1 MNNAIDAALYARLQT
16 NGSVTAL
23 LAGTTAIYKQ
33 QAPEGATLPYIV
45 FSMPSETDP
54 NETPRRRKD
63 DILFIRAFATG
74 SNGAAVAGSIDDRID
89 SAVHLIPLTVSG
101 WTNIWLAREQGLET
115 VETTPTGALIFM
127 RGANYR
133 AILNNS

>member
-1 MNNAIDAALYARLQT
+1 MNVLDAALYSRLQT
-16 NGSVTAL
+16 AGSITSL
-23 LAGTTAIYKQ
+23 LSGTTAIYKG
-33 QAPEGATLPYIV
+33 QAPEGSTLPYIV
-45 FSMPSETDP
+45 FSFPSDLDA

-63 DILFIRAFATG
+63 DIMFIRAFATG
-74 SNGAAVAGSIDDRID
+74 SNGAAIAGSIDDQID
-89 SAVHLIPLTVSG
+89 TAVHLVPLTVSG

-115 VETTPTGALIFM
+115 VETTPTGAMIFM